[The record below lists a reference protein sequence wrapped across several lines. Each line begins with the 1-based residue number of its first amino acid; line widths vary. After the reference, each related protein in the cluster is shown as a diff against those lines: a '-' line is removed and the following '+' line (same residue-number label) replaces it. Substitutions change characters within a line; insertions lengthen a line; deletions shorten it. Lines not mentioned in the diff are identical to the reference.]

1 MTTTRSGLKIQGK
14 KGMKYTVAT
23 LFFLVSVAAVGQS
36 TNATLN
42 EDYYHWI
49 DRYEI
54 KSGKIVPE
62 IFTTIKPYKRDA
74 IIRFLDTL
82 NTQEGIFDS
91 KSDQFNLEYLR
102 NDSWEW
108 SRAETSDSKK
118 PFLKAL
124 YKKKSDLVYVDKPEF
139 DLHVNPVLYLSVG
152 NDTRRD
158 ALITNNTRGIE
169 IRGMID
175 RKVGFYTFVGE
186 NQSVLPMYVQE
197 DVDNNKV
204 VPHEGFWKTFKE
216 NGVDYFQARAYIDF
230 NISKHIY
237 MQFGNDRTF
246 TGNGYR
252 SFILSDYAP
261 PNFYL
266 RANVKVWKLNYR
278 YQLNRMAADARTSGN
293 QRYPEK
299 FMVHHHASFNI
310 GKKLNIG
317 IFESVVFSPKD
328 SINNNTFDLSYLN
341 PVIFYRAIEQQ
352 FGSSDNALL
361 GLDIKWNAFRGVSFY
376 GQLVLDEFLL
386 DEIKAGDGW
395 WANKYAIQ
403 TGVKYIDAFT
413 VSNLDVQAEF
423 NVVRPYTFSHYSQY
437 GSYSNYRQPIG
448 HPLGAN
454 FSEWVGIVRYQPIAR
469 LNLIAKVFYADIG
482 RDDVGQN
489 WGSDILKNSN
499 TREQEYGNT
508 IGQGNA
514 NTILFADFTASYML
528 KHNFFIDVKQIV
540 RNSKSDLPAYNSN
553 TSLTSVALR
562 WNMPQR
568 LYDF

>member
-1 MTTTRSGLKIQGK
+1 
-14 KGMKYTVAT
+14 MKYTVAT

-139 DLHVNPVLYLSVG
+139 DLHVSPVLYLSVG

>member
-1 MTTTRSGLKIQGK
+1 
-14 KGMKYTVAT
+14 MKH
-23 LFFLVSVAAVGQS
+23 LIAALSIFISLPGWAQS

-62 IFTTIKPYKRDA
+62 IFTSVKPYKRDA
-74 IIRFLDTL
+74 IIRYLDTL
-82 NTQEGIFDS
+82 QAQSTIFETR
-91 KSDQFNLEYLR
+91 SDQFNLEFLR

-108 SRAETSDSKK
+108 SRAETNTSKK
-118 PFLKAL
+118 PLFKAL
-124 YKKKSDLVYVDKPEF
+124 YKKKSDLVYVDIPEF
-139 DLHVNPVLYLSVG
+139 DLHVNPVLYLSIG

-158 ALITNNTRGIE
+158 ELITNNTRGIE
-169 IRGMID
+169 IRGIVD

-186 NQSVLPMYVQE
+186 NQSVLPLYVQE
-197 DVDNNKV
+197 ETNRNKAI
-204 VPHEGFWKTFKE
+204 PHEGFYKTFKE
-216 NGVDYFQARAYIDF
+216 SGVDYFQARAYIDF

-261 PNFYL
+261 PNWYL

-317 IFESVVFSPKD
+317 VFESVVFSPKD
-328 SINNNTFDLSYLN
+328 SVNNNTFDLSYLN

-352 FGSSDNALL
+352 YGSSDNALL
-361 GLDIKWNAFRGVSFY
+361 GLDIKWNVLKGVSVY

-386 DEIKAGDGW
+386 DEVTAGDGW
-395 WANKYAIQ
+395 WANKYAAQ
-403 TGVKYIDAFT
+403 VGAKYIDAFS
-413 VSNLDVQAEF
+413 VSNLDLQAEF
-423 NVVRPYTFSHYSQY
+423 NVTRPYTFSHYSQY
-437 GSYSNYRQPIG
+437 GSYSNYRQPMG
-448 HPLGAN
+448 HALGAN
-454 FSEWVGIVRYQPIAR
+454 FTEWVGIIRYQPLPK
-469 LNLIAKVFYADIG
+469 LNLMAKVFYADIG
-482 RDDVGQN
+482 RDDLNEN
-489 WGSDILKNSN
+489 WGTDILKNSN

-508 IGQGNA
+508 IGQGNP
-514 NTILFADFTASYML
+514 NTILFTDFTASYMV
-528 KHNFFIDVKQIV
+528 KHNFFIDLKQV
-540 RNSKSDLPAYNSN
+540 FRRSESNLSAYNSN
-553 TSLTSVALR
+553 TTLTSLALR
-562 WNMPQR
+562 WNIPQR

>member
-1 MTTTRSGLKIQGK
+1 
-14 KGMKYTVAT
+14 MKYRFAA
-23 LFFLVSVAAVGQS
+23 LFFFIAVAAYGQS

-54 KSGKIVPE
+54 KAGKIIPE
-62 IFTTIKPYKRDA
+62 IFTSVKPYKRDA

-82 NTQEGIFDS
+82 NTQEGIFKS
-91 KSDQFNLEYLR
+91 KSDQFNLEFLR

-124 YKKKSDLVYVDKPEF
+124 YKKKSDMVYVDKPEF
-139 DLHVNPVLYLSVG
+139 DLHVSPVLLLSVG
-152 NDTRRD
+152 SDNRRD
-158 ALITNNTRGIE
+158 AITTNNTRGIE

-197 DVDNNKV
+197 EVDRNKA
-204 VPHEGFWKTFKE
+204 VPHEGYWKTFKD

-237 MQFGNDRTF
+237 MQLGNDRTF

-252 SFILSDYAP
+252 SFIISDYAP

-299 FMVHHHASFNI
+299 FMVHHHVSFNI

-328 SINNNTFDLSYLN
+328 SINDNTFDLSYLN

-352 FGSSDNALL
+352 YGSSDNALL

-403 TGVKYIDAFT
+403 TGAKYIDAFT
-413 VSNLDVQAEF
+413 VSNLDLQAEF
-423 NVVRPYTFSHYSQY
+423 NMVRPYTFSHYSQY
-437 GSYSNYRQPIG
+437 GNYSNYRQPIG

-454 FSEWVGIVRYQPIAR
+454 FTEWVGIVRYQPIAR

-482 RDDVGQN
+482 RDDVNQN
-489 WGSDILKNSN
+489 WGGDILKNSN

-514 NTILFADFTASYML
+514 NTIVFADFTASYML
-528 KHNFFIDVKQIV
+528 KHNFFIDVKQII
-540 RNSKSDLPAYNSN
+540 RNSKSNLPAYHSN
-553 TSLTSVALR
+553 TLLTSLALR
-562 WNMPQR
+562 WNIPQR
-568 LYDF
+568 LYEF

>member
-1 MTTTRSGLKIQGK
+1 
-14 KGMKYTVAT
+14 MKYTVAT

-482 RDDVGQN
+482 RDDMGQN

>member
-1 MTTTRSGLKIQGK
+1 
-14 KGMKYTVAT
+14 MKYTVAT